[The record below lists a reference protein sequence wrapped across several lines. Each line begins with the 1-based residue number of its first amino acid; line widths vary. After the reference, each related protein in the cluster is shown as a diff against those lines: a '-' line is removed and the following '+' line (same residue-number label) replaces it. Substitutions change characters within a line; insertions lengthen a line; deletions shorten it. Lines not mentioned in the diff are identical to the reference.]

1 METTTNQP
9 TEATTTSKRHYDT
22 LNESI
27 AKMKL
32 TFGNATLP
40 EIFAVM
46 VTVGYTAEKIAGFNS
61 ELTALEALT
70 QGQIKEYADQ
80 SGEQKR
86 FEAAKNEI
94 NKVFN
99 LQRALLR
106 ILFKG
111 NIHAWVA
118 LQLDSENPAA
128 IDTWTALLNNFY
140 AQLSKSPDLLTAAGG
155 VGITK
160 SSVDAQ
166 IKALVDLEGLKQ
178 SLRKETSEAQA
189 ATDARDAAFDAL
201 YPKYAEYIK
210 YAKVLLPDNQLLEA
224 IGVKVKAK

>member
-1 METTTNQP
+1 METGTVPTT
-9 TEATTTSKRHYDT
+9 EVKKTSKNNYET
-22 LNESI
+22 LDESI

-32 TFGNATLP
+32 TFSNASLP

-46 VTVGYTAEKIAGFNS
+46 VTVGYTAEKIAGLNS
-61 ELTALEALT
+61 ELTALETLS

-80 SGEQKR
+80 SSEQQK
-86 FEAAKNEI
+86 FSNKHDQI
-94 NKVFN
+94 NAVFN
-99 LQRALLR
+99 KDRALLR

-118 LQLDSENPAA
+118 LQLDSENPKA
-128 IDTWTALLNNFY
+128 INAWTALLNNFY
-140 AQLSKSPDLLTAAGG
+140 AQLTKSPELLTEAGG

-160 SSVDAQ
+160 SAVDAQ
-166 IKALVDLEGLKQ
+166 ILALADLEGLKQ

-201 YPKYAEYIK
+201 YPKYTEYIK
-210 YAKVLLPDNQLLEA
+210 YAKVLLPDNQALEA
-224 IGVKVKAK
+224 IGVTVKAK